1 MTSTEVIHRN
11 ALEIVEGFASARH
24 MVKPKKQW
32 GDNGNK
38 SQRPPIFSRGVSGLV
53 VGSRVLTCNLTWSPR
68 AVLMKALD
76 CQPQKCDLS

>member
-32 GDNGNK
+32 GENGNK
-38 SQRPPIFSRGVSGLV
+38 PAPAHFLPGSFGVSRWISVSSPATLRGPP
-53 VGSRVLTCNLTWSPR
+53 VLY
-68 AVLMKALD
+68 
-76 CQPQKCDLS
+76 